1 VIIQSPRLRKKDET
15 TKDTVLEALFKGQRP
30 VPLLA
35 TNPWQDPYSVIE
47 PKKVAAKK
55 LAFCGTQPWE
65 HKRGNTIF
73 DTFMVPIL

>member
-1 VIIQSPRLRKKDET
+1 
-15 TKDTVLEALFKGQRP
+15 